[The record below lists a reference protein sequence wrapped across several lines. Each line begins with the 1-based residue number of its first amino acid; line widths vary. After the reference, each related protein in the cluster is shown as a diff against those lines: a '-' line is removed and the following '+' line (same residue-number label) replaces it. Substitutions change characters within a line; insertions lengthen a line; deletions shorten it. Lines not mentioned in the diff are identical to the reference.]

1 MSTKFT
7 VTVELDDPF
16 DVVPAADVTRA
27 VETALGRP
35 ETGLLGMNARVAVSK
50 VTTPTRPMTRSET
63 WAWMVSEGVHPDT
76 AEMKLAQVDRLGSY
90 GTGVGR
96 RWFRL
101 AADSHGKITAT
112 EGTSDEV

>member
-1 MSTKFT
+1 
-7 VTVELDDPF
+7 
-16 DVVPAADVTRA
+16 
-27 VETALGRP
+27 
-35 ETGLLGMNARVAVSK
+35 
-50 VTTPTRPMTRSET
+50 
-63 WAWMVSEGVHPDT
+63 MVSEGVHPDT